1 MHAMV
6 YPEPYRVRVENEAIR
21 KVEHRN
27 DAIVRVTRAA
37 TRGSDLPLRHGMMP
51 GTRAGMT
58 FSQQFIREVHSI
70 GPAVQSLPV
79 GDRVMG
85 RWSDCGMQGAQ
96 DHGWSSSLGGS

>member
-1 MHAMV
+1 MSRQDAPPAG
-6 YPEPYRVRVENEAIR
+6 PEPGRVAIR

-37 TRGSDLPLRHGMMP
+37 TCGSDLPLRHGMMP

-79 GDRVMG
+79 GIE
-85 RWSDCGMQGAQ
+85 
-96 DHGWSSSLGGS
+96 

>member
-79 GDRVMG
+79 GIE
-85 RWSDCGMQGAQ
+85 
-96 DHGWSSSLGGS
+96 